1 MRIFTDTDCNTMI
14 ASNTASN
21 TSIKIWRPKII
32 HVVFPLC
39 KNKNYCKLVPNLVP
53 RACDPRE
60 GTRGS
65 GIIRCRKPG
74 ILAKIE
80 LRIPFQRPIRFLP
93 ETDYPRASRSFPR
106 IAGSGNEIDS
116 SPGSGPTSYPVYYL
130 RSINPPFLTV
140 PTIMLRDGIF

>member
-1 MRIFTDTDCNTMI
+1 MVILV
-14 ASNTASN
+14 
-21 TSIKIWRPKII
+21 KI
-32 HVVFPLC
+32 
-39 KNKNYCKLVPNLVP
+39 NLVP

-80 LRIPFQRPIRFLP
+80 LRIQFQRPIRFLP

-106 IAGSGNEIDS
+106 IAGSGNEIELKS
-116 SPGSGPTSYPVYYL
+116 LNLTAFQNLGSYTRVL
-130 RSINPPFLTV
+130 LWCAERETNRTA
-140 PTIMLRDGIF
+140 

>member
-1 MRIFTDTDCNTMI
+1 MTYLYHQALSTIVVTMQ
-14 ASNTASN
+14 
-21 TSIKIWRPKII
+21 
-32 HVVFPLC
+32 C
-39 KNKNYCKLVPNLVP
+39 NLVP

-65 GIIRCRKPG
+65 GIIRCLKPG

-106 IAGSGNEIDS
+106 IAGFGNEIAMQWRFA
-116 SPGSGPTSYPVYYL
+116 VL
-130 RSINPPFLTV
+130 K
-140 PTIMLRDGIF
+140 GIA